1 MFVCI
6 HTNINNQE
14 SIGNMVEIEINLD
27 TTEKKNKLHEYFFL
41 LLSKDY
47 STHGGDSRLIN

>member
-1 MFVCI
+1 
-6 HTNINNQE
+6 
-14 SIGNMVEIEINLD
+14 MVEIEINLD